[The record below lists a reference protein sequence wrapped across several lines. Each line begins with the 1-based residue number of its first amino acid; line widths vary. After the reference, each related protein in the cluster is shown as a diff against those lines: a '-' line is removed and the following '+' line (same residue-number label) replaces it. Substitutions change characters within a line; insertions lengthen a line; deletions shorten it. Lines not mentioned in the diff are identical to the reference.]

1 MIKTWHK
8 WFVCIFAVIFI
19 SVYLMFD
26 AMFISGSKGVSVDA
40 PTIDAEEEIPPAFG
54 PIEIE
59 DDKPQE
65 EEKPVEVIP
74 SYTNGYKC
82 LNDAID
88 RFYSSNR
95 YTYQFASTANSM
107 GIIQNVKG
115 SKQLSNSAFYGETFA
130 FCDSSLGQT
139 WYERITSSDC
149 QTYEYIKTKNV
160 NSNFEYNLDGVSPQ
174 TYSKQQLADMGSG
187 KLEVFSIIPKKG
199 VDRQAKF
206 DRDSNSKYYIVSFV
220 CDINKLPENYTGSIK
235 NEAGASS
242 VEFKSLKITY
252 YISKTTGQIEKFEQE
267 DIYNITIGITIGV
280 TFKYVG
286 KLTIN

>member
-8 WFVCIFAVIFI
+8 WFICIF
-19 SVYLMFD
+19 SVLFVSVFFMFD
-26 AMFISGSKGVSVDA
+26 AMFIYGSKNLSVDT
-40 PTIDAEEEIPPAFG
+40 PTIDAEEEIPPVFA
-54 PIEIE
+54 PIEVD
-59 DDKPQE
+59 DDKSQE

-74 SYTNGYKC
+74 AYTNGYKC

-88 RFYSSNR
+88 RFNNSNR
-95 YTYQFASTANSM
+95 YTYQFASSANSM
-107 GIIQNVKG
+107 GIIQNLKG
-115 SKQLSNSAFYGETFA
+115 SKQLSGNSFYGETFA

-139 WYERITSSDC
+139 WYERITSNDG

-160 NSNFEYNLDGVSPQ
+160 NSNFEYNLDGAFPQ
-174 TYSKQQLADMGSG
+174 TFSRQQLADMGSD
-187 KLEVFSIIPKKG
+187 KLEVFSLIPQKG
-199 VDRQAKF
+199 IDRQAKF

-220 CDINKLPENYTGSIK
+220 FDINKLPESYTNSIK

-252 YISKTTGQIEKFEQE
+252 YISKTTGHIEKFEQE
-267 DIYNITIGITIGV
+267 DIYNITIGITVGI

-286 KLTIN
+286 KLSVN